1 MPWYSLFAVCVY
13 SPILRKNALRAPLAV
28 VALVFLSSRAAGDD
42 LSIPVVYP
50 FVFKHECLVA
60 TSKCYG
66 SRCWYRALADVPVL
80 RKYTSLPETL
90 FTIARGDSFAVL
102 DGDVRMIK
110 PGLLLIAE
118 EREFW
123 AVRDGAH
130 VQLMPGD
137 TVSYGF
143 TVYDPDRAIAW
154 AKGHFGV
161 AMLPI
166 APEDSTALG
175 RVIQEPAL
183 EWWAQV
189 RTRTGHSGWAH
200 LTPEN
205 VNIDSYAIQN

>member
-1 MPWYSLFAVCVY
+1 LYSRSVERVC
-13 SPILRKNALRAPLAV
+13 SPALRKNGLRASLAL
-28 VALVFLSSRAAGDD
+28 VALVFLSPRAAADD

-50 FVFKHECLVA
+50 FVFKHECLIA

-66 SRCWYRALADVPVL
+66 SRCWYRALADVSVL

-102 DGDVRMIK
+102 DGDVRVIK

-130 VQLMPGD
+130 VELMPGD

-143 TVYDPDRAIAW
+143 TVYYPDRAIAW
-154 AKGHFGV
+154 ARGHFGV
-161 AMLPI
+161 AILPI
-166 APEDSTALG
+166 APEESTVVG
-175 RVIQEPAL
+175 RVIQEPVL
-183 EWWAQV
+183 EWWARV